1 MTTITLFLAIRFFA
15 AFQPFDTWE
24 IKSNSSSEMITALKD
39 CKARGEES
47 GLWYRCEI
55 TRDPK

>member
-24 IKSNSSSEMITALKD
+24 LKTNSSFEMHTAM
-39 CKARGEES
+39 KACEAKGEES
-47 GLWYRCEI
+47 GRWYRCEI